1 MIIISYNARI
11 LIKYDRN
18 FKNNQV
24 TDDMNVQN
32 ILIGTNLTISLLIIM
47 YLGIHNDINKSY
59 DSRIKEI
66 EVRIDEINQIV
77 KHNNDTISVVVNVY
91 NNKK

>member
-1 MIIISYNARI
+1 M
-11 LIKYDRN
+11 IKYDRN
-18 FKNNQV
+18 YKTYKV

-32 ILIGTNLTISLLIIM
+32 ILIGTNLVLSLLTIM
-47 YLGIHNDINKSY
+47 YIGIHNDINNSH
-59 DSRIKEI
+59 DSKIKEI

>member
-1 MIIISYNARI
+1 
-11 LIKYDRN
+11 
-18 FKNNQV
+18 
-24 TDDMNVQN
+24 MNVQN
-32 ILIGTNLTISLLIIM
+32 ILIGTNLIISLLIIM

-66 EVRIDEINQIV
+66 EVRIDEINKIV

>member
-1 MIIISYNARI
+1 M
-11 LIKYDRN
+11 IKYDRN
-18 FKNNQV
+18 CKTYKV

-32 ILIGTNLTISLLIIM
+32 ILIGTNLIISLFIIM

>member
-1 MIIISYNARI
+1 M
-11 LIKYDRN
+11 IKYDRN
-18 FKNNQV
+18 YKNKV
-24 TDDMNVQN
+24 TDVNIQN

-91 NNKK
+91 NTKK

>member
-1 MIIISYNARI
+1 
-11 LIKYDRN
+11 
-18 FKNNQV
+18 
-24 TDDMNVQN
+24 MNVQN

-59 DSRIKEI
+59 DFRIKEI
-66 EVRIDEINQIV
+66 EVRIDEINKIV

>member
-1 MIIISYNARI
+1 
-11 LIKYDRN
+11 
-18 FKNNQV
+18 
-24 TDDMNVQN
+24 MNVQN
-32 ILIGTNLTISLLIIM
+32 ILIGTNLIISLLIIM

>member
-18 FKNNQV
+18 YKNKV

-32 ILIGTNLTISLLIIM
+32 ILIGTNLIISLFIIM
-47 YLGIHNDINKSY
+47 YLGIHNDINNSH
-59 DSRIKEI
+59 DSKIKEI

>member
-1 MIIISYNARI
+1 M
-11 LIKYDRN
+11 IKYDRN
-18 FKNNQV
+18 YKNKV

>member
-1 MIIISYNARI
+1 
-11 LIKYDRN
+11 
-18 FKNNQV
+18 
-24 TDDMNVQN
+24 
-32 ILIGTNLTISLLIIM
+32 M
-47 YLGIHNDINKSY
+47 YIGIHNDINKSY
-59 DSRIKEI
+59 DSQIKEI

>member
-1 MIIISYNARI
+1 
-11 LIKYDRN
+11 
-18 FKNNQV
+18 
-24 TDDMNVQN
+24 MNVQN
-32 ILIGTNLTISLLIIM
+32 IFIGTNLAISLLIIM
-47 YLGIHNDINKSY
+47 YLSIHNDINKSY

-91 NNKK
+91 NTKK

>member
-1 MIIISYNARI
+1 
-11 LIKYDRN
+11 
-18 FKNNQV
+18 
-24 TDDMNVQN
+24 MNVQN

-91 NNKK
+91 NNKT

>member
-1 MIIISYNARI
+1 
-11 LIKYDRN
+11 
-18 FKNNQV
+18 
-24 TDDMNVQN
+24 MNVQN
-32 ILIGTNLTISLLIIM
+32 ILIGTNLTISFLIIM

>member
-1 MIIISYNARI
+1 
-11 LIKYDRN
+11 
-18 FKNNQV
+18 
-24 TDDMNVQN
+24 MNVQN

-91 NNKK
+91 NTNK

>member
-1 MIIISYNARI
+1 
-11 LIKYDRN
+11 
-18 FKNNQV
+18 
-24 TDDMNVQN
+24 
-32 ILIGTNLTISLLIIM
+32 M

-59 DSRIKEI
+59 DFRIKEI

-91 NNKK
+91 NTKK

>member
-1 MIIISYNARI
+1 
-11 LIKYDRN
+11 
-18 FKNNQV
+18 
-24 TDDMNVQN
+24 MNVQN
-32 ILIGTNLTISLLIIM
+32 ILIGTNLIISLFIIM
-47 YLGIHNDINKSY
+47 YLGIHNDINNSH
-59 DSRIKEI
+59 DSKIKEI

>member
-1 MIIISYNARI
+1 M
-11 LIKYDRN
+11 IKYDRN
-18 FKNNQV
+18 YKTYKV

-77 KHNNDTISVVVNVY
+77 KHNNDTISVIVNVY
-91 NNKK
+91 NTKK

>member
-1 MIIISYNARI
+1 
-11 LIKYDRN
+11 
-18 FKNNQV
+18 
-24 TDDMNVQN
+24 MNLV
-32 ILIGTNLTISLLIIM
+32 ISLLIIM

-91 NNKK
+91 NTKK

>member
-1 MIIISYNARI
+1 
-11 LIKYDRN
+11 
-18 FKNNQV
+18 
-24 TDDMNVQN
+24 MNVQN

-91 NNKK
+91 NTKK

>member
-1 MIIISYNARI
+1 
-11 LIKYDRN
+11 
-18 FKNNQV
+18 
-24 TDDMNVQN
+24 MNVQN

>member
-1 MIIISYNARI
+1 
-11 LIKYDRN
+11 
-18 FKNNQV
+18 
-24 TDDMNVQN
+24 MNIQN

-91 NNKK
+91 NEKK

>member
-1 MIIISYNARI
+1 
-11 LIKYDRN
+11 
-18 FKNNQV
+18 
-24 TDDMNVQN
+24 MNVQN

-66 EVRIDEINQIV
+66 EVRIDEINKIV

>member
-1 MIIISYNARI
+1 M
-11 LIKYDRN
+11 IKYDRN
-18 FKNNQV
+18 CKTYKV
-24 TDDMNVQN
+24 TDVNVQN

-77 KHNNDTISVVVNVY
+77 KYNNDTISVVVNVY
-91 NNKK
+91 NTKK

>member
-1 MIIISYNARI
+1 
-11 LIKYDRN
+11 
-18 FKNNQV
+18 
-24 TDDMNVQN
+24 MNVQN
-32 ILIGTNLTISLLIIM
+32 ILIGTNLAISLLIIM

>member
-1 MIIISYNARI
+1 MS
-11 LIKYDRN
+11 
-18 FKNNQV
+18 
-24 TDDMNVQN
+24 VQN

-91 NNKK
+91 NTKK

>member
-1 MIIISYNARI
+1 
-11 LIKYDRN
+11 
-18 FKNNQV
+18 
-24 TDDMNVQN
+24 MNVQN

-66 EVRIDEINQIV
+66 EVRINEINQIV

>member
-1 MIIISYNARI
+1 
-11 LIKYDRN
+11 
-18 FKNNQV
+18 
-24 TDDMNVQN
+24 MNIQN
-32 ILIGTNLTISLLIIM
+32 ILIGTNLVLSLLTIM
-47 YLGIHNDINKSY
+47 YIGIHNDINRSY

>member
-1 MIIISYNARI
+1 MIR
-11 LIKYDRN
+11 YDRN
-18 FKNNQV
+18 YK
-24 TDDMNVQN
+24 TYKATNVNIQN

-66 EVRIDEINQIV
+66 EVRIDEINQII
-77 KHNNDTISVVVNVY
+77 KHDNDTISVIVNVY
-91 NNKK
+91 NTKK

>member
-1 MIIISYNARI
+1 
-11 LIKYDRN
+11 
-18 FKNNQV
+18 
-24 TDDMNVQN
+24 MNVQN
-32 ILIGTNLTISLLIIM
+32 ILIGTNLTISFLIIM

-59 DSRIKEI
+59 DSRIKEM